1 MSKIDYICKECGE
14 KFQGRK
20 RKFCNSRCAQNH
32 KQNTY
37 KTFSKLDVTSG
48 LQDEELGGDWLPGS
62 CNLPT
67 QVLELLETNFDLLL
81 NGSVL
86 FNYQE
91 NAQINQILQ
100 DLHEPIYEDGS
111 SYVSEISKEYSIHQ
125 RALEKLLV
133 GFEWEMRNRN
143 RSASRKKIE
152 ELRNGERKKSVV
164 TVEGES
170 TQDTPPKD

>member
-1 MSKIDYICKECGE
+1 MSKDQICKECGE

-20 RKFCNSRCAQNH
+20 RKFCNAQCAQNY

-37 KTFSKLDVTSG
+37 KTFSKLDVTSD

-62 CNLPT
+62 CKLPT

-100 DLHEPIYEDGS
+100 DLPAPKYEDGS
-111 SYVSEISKEYSIHQ
+111 SYVSEISKEHSIHQ

-133 GFEWEMRNRN
+133 GFAWEKN
-143 RSASRKKIE
+143 KKLVGFE
-152 ELRNGERKKSVV
+152 REKKLRTS
-164 TVEGES
+164 
-170 TQDTPPKD
+170 KDIK